1 MAEGVAGVE
10 RGSRPAI
17 QAASPHVP
25 SFLNVLVSRVF
36 LASQVSPACQLA
48 PASRVAQSSP
58 FRSVQL
64 TGPKAHLSRLDVRVD
79 VSGVA
84 LYPFG

>member
-1 MAEGVAGVE
+1 MAEGVAGAE

-17 QAASPHVP
+17 PPASPHVP
-25 SFLNVLVSRVF
+25 SFLNVLVS
-36 LASQVSPACQLA
+36 QVS

>member
-1 MAEGVAGVE
+1 MAGGVAGAE

-17 QAASPHVP
+17 PPASPHVP
-25 SFLNVLVSRVF
+25 SFLNVLVSRV
-36 LASQVSPACQLA
+36 SPACQLA
-48 PASRVAQSSP
+48 PASQVAQSSP